1 MDIKHTQSD
10 RHRVRGLGQCGF
22 TLVELLVVIAI
33 IGILIAL
40 LLPAINA
47 AREAGRRAKCQN
59 QLKQLS
65 LAMINYENVRGG
77 FPFMSMGSPAHPA
90 HPGEDWWDDHGW
102 YSQIGP
108 FIEETGWSKQIH
120 MNVTLSD
127 PSNMIPRKYMNPL
140 YACPSDRGLQRNQW
154 DSTTHSRV
162 RGNYVVNAGNTN
174 YGQLAQGSTPFLGA
188 PFTFV
193 VRTPLNQI
201 SDGTSRTLMMSEVV
215 VLPELATQAD
225 SGGWGGPPSDF
236 ETSLGGQ
243 TFEGFYP
250 PNSTSPDQVAAKV
263 QPDDFYHVMQIP
275 IPQLIGG
282 QTNDAMLAQ
291 VLTARS
297 KHPGGVVATYC
308 DGSVHFCSNELNGA
322 SVTTPGGLTIGLWA
336 ALASAKGKEV
346 FHDPN

>member
-1 MDIKHTQSD
+1 M
-10 RHRVRGLGQCGF
+10 RRRAF

-40 LLPAINA
+40 LLPAIQS
-47 AREAGRRAKCQN
+47 ARESGRRTKCQN
-59 QLKQLS
+59 QLRQIS
-65 LAMINYENVRGG
+65 LAMLNYEGVHGAL
-77 FPFMSMGSPAHPA
+77 PFMAMGSPARPA

-102 YSQIGP
+102 YSQIGE
-108 FIEETGWSKQIH
+108 FIEEAGWSKQIN

-127 PSNMIPRKYMNPL
+127 PSNMVPRQYMNSL

-154 DSTTHSRV
+154 LSTTHSRV
-162 RGNYVVNAGNTN
+162 RANYVVNAGNTN
-174 YGQLAQGSTPFLGA
+174 YGQLTQGTTPFLGA
-188 PFTFV
+188 PFTFI

-201 SDGTSRTLMMSEVV
+201 LDGTSHTLMMSEVL

-250 PNSTSPDQVAAKV
+250 PNSASPDLVAVLV
-263 QPDDFYHVMQIP
+263 QPAGFYYSEQMPV
-275 IPQLIGG
+275 PQLIGG
-282 QTNDAMLAQ
+282 GETDAAMLAQ

-297 KHPGGVVATYC
+297 RHPGGVVATYC

-322 SVTTPGGLTIGLWA
+322 TVTTSGAATIGLWA
-336 ALASAKGKEV
+336 ALSSANGSEIV
-346 FHDPN
+346 QDPN